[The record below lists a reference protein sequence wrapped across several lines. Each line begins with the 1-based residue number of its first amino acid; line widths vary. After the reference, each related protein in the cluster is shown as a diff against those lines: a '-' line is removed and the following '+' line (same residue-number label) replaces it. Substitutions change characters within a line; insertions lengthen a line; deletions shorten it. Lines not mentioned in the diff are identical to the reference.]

1 MEQFYE
7 LWDNEICNICITVL
21 SSLNADACISVQEE
35 ERHAKRPASYGSAG
49 RDLKW
54 RKQAAVLPAGL
65 VNGEDIETLAA
76 KTRGSFYLR
85 RGPKLSFSLEF
96 LQNVILG
103 EVGSESLTL
112 CWRLSSRREDLTGR
126 RNTIQITLAIRVI
139 EYVWCQ
145 RLLSES
151 GQTERNKM

>member
-1 MEQFYE
+1 MELFYE

-21 SSLNADACISVQEE
+21 SSLNADASTFVLDE
-35 ERHAKRPASYGSAG
+35 ERHLKWPASYGSAG

-76 KTRGSFYLR
+76 KARGSFYLR
-85 RGPKLSFSLEF
+85 RGPKLFFSLEF

-103 EVGSESLTL
+103 EVGTESLTL
-112 CWRLSSRREDLTGR
+112 CWRLSSCRADLTGR

-151 GQTERNKM
+151 GQTEINKM